1 MPAAFAHD
9 LYGRRVFEHLDPKIR
24 QLIRKE
30 KECFYLG
37 LHGPD
42 PLFYYRPFERN
53 PVVLKGHRMHW
64 EIARDFF
71 EDGVEKIE
79 GTERRWERDA
89 MKAYL
94 LGFVC
99 HFALDSSLHG
109 FVNRMDRDSAFS
121 HAEIETELD
130 RRLLIREGKDPLHT
144 DLTFHV
150 KDNKIVR
157 MASGRIL
164 DLDEEAMSKAIRSM
178 KLASRLFINTRERFK
193 RFLSR
198 FLMMK
203 EMDSLR
209 GMIMHE
215 DPLEGCEEI
224 TGQLEKKFYEAIPVG
239 EKLVTS
245 LWQSLEK
252 KMPLTERFD
261 QNYE

>member
-9 LYGRRVFEHLDPKIR
+9 LYGRRVYENLDPQIKK
-24 QLIRKE
+24 LIRKE
-30 KECFYLG
+30 RDCFYLG

-42 PLFYYRPFERN
+42 PLFYYRPSERN
-53 PVVLKGHRMHW
+53 PVVLKGHRMHR

-71 EDGVEKIE
+71 EDGIDKIE
-79 GTERRWERDA
+79 TTDKKWEQDA

-94 LGFVC
+94 LGFAC
-99 HFALDSSLHG
+99 HFALDSSMHG
-109 FVNRMDRDSAFS
+109 TINRLDRESAFS

-130 RRLLIREGKDPLHT
+130 RRLLIRQGKNPLHT
-144 DLTFHV
+144 NLTFHV

-178 KLASRLFINTRERFK
+178 KLASHLFINTKERFK
-193 RFLSR
+193 RLIVR
-198 FLMMK
+198 LLIMK
-203 EMDSLR
+203 EMDALR

-215 DPLEGCEEI
+215 KPLTGCEEI
-224 TGQLEKKFYEAIPVG
+224 TNQLEYRFYDAIPVG
-239 EKLVTS
+239 EKLVTA

-252 KMPLTERFD
+252 KLPLPERFER
-261 QNYE
+261 NYE